1 MENRIVVSI
10 KGGKVFAQ
18 IESKVYL
25 LEEAEKQYSNGYT
38 GYVLPNGNENRGTIL
53 VKTGTKNY
61 SPVAL
66 AYQEREGI
74 NAKFDKFSYGEYKV
88 DKLVGSL
95 YTPIKTAKAVKS
107 GKVSK
112 ANGKVAKTAV
122 ASKSGKANKAVM
134 AEILAT
140 QAHLAELIASIS

>member
-1 MENRIVVSI
+1 VENRIVVSI

-88 DKLVGSL
+88 DKLVGSI

-107 GKVSK
+107 GKANAKIAKGSK
-112 ANGKVAKTAV
+112 AV
-122 ASKSGKANKAVM
+122 ASHTGKANKAVM